1 MSHIQDAVKLYRQVQ
16 AMAVAQSAFDAM
28 EPPAY
33 FDDEPAYFDED
44 VARDEATA
52 EVLCTPEVA
61 ADTIA
66 KLCATP
72 EGRKPLDVSKLADV
86 DVIDGTAAQCIA
98 VIVAGTDKSAVLTA
112 AGRLAEL
119 IVAAQ
124 ADVIEENVQ
133 SARLAI
139 SKAKGGA
146 A

>member
-33 FDDEPAYFDED
+33 FDED

-61 ADTIA
+61 SDTIA

-72 EGRKPLDVSKLADV
+72 EGRQPVDVSKLADV

-98 VIVAGTDKSAVLTA
+98 VILAGTDKSAVLTA
-112 AGRLAEL
+112 AGRLSEL

-124 ADVIEENVQ
+124 ADVIEEGVRA
-133 SARLAI
+133 ARLAH
-139 SKAKGGA
+139 SKANGGA